1 MKSAKLY
8 ILALSFI
15 SLSRSVS
22 LNVIARGLF
31 LLPFIL
37 LIIISFFQFNQ
48 KLKELF
54 LHSFLILA
62 LIYAPPPSDKIC
74 FSPFKHDNVNE
85 TDYKKL
91 HDAGLPNTIGKGKM
105 GMYPQLF
112 QKKYLGFEFIKRQQK
127 QDDFVSLI
135 FLIIKISFSLL
146 AIISLIKLGY
156 SSKVRLTRLRE
167 IEESFLYEKY
177 RFNVLTDKFDDL
189 FSSEG
194 EQRFMKDQD
203 QIISRDIIRVIW
215 R

>member
-1 MKSAKLY
+1 LSKSFYKNNILY
-8 ILALSFI
+8 
-15 SLSRSVS
+15 
-22 LNVIARGLF
+22 
-31 LLPFIL
+31 
-37 LIIISFFQFNQ
+37 
-48 KLKELF
+48 
-54 LHSFLILA
+54 
-62 LIYAPPPSDKIC
+62 
-74 FSPFKHDNVNE
+74 
-85 TDYKKL
+85 
-91 HDAGLPNTIGKGKM
+91 
-105 GMYPQLF
+105 
-112 QKKYLGFEFIKRQQK
+112 KKYLDSVSIKRKQK

-167 IEESFLYEKY
+167 IEDSFSYEKY
-177 RFNVLTDKFDDL
+177 RLNVLTNKFDDL

>member
-1 MKSAKLY
+1 MIYSVKYQVPNLSKSFYKNS
-8 ILALSFI
+8 IFI
-15 SLSRSVS
+15 
-22 LNVIARGLF
+22 
-31 LLPFIL
+31 
-37 LIIISFFQFNQ
+37 
-48 KLKELF
+48 
-54 LHSFLILA
+54 
-62 LIYAPPPSDKIC
+62 
-74 FSPFKHDNVNE
+74 
-85 TDYKKL
+85 
-91 HDAGLPNTIGKGKM
+91 
-105 GMYPQLF
+105 
-112 QKKYLGFEFIKRQQK
+112 KKYFGSVFLKRQQK
-127 QDDFVSLI
+127 QDYFVSLI

-177 RFNVLTDKFDDL
+177 RFNLLTDKFDDL